1 MKKQTITFAGG
12 DSGTVGRNRKEKNFY
27 RELAAILP
35 DGSTPVTLRTYCT
48 GKRAYACVWIRG
60 QKAGGEYMS
69 LAGGGSAGGYGYCR
83 ESAACGAA
91 LRAAGVT
98 GFDPVDGRGMG
109 EVRRAVEAIA
119 KAVTGKRKILIHE
132 AHA

>member
-1 MKKQTITFAGG
+1 MKKQKITFTG
-12 DSGTVGRNRKEKNFY
+12 DNPETVGRNRKDAHFY
-27 RELAAILP
+27 RELAALLP
-35 DGSTPVTLRTYCT
+35 DGSAPVILRTYCT
-48 GKRAYACVWIRG
+48 GRKAYACVWIHG
-60 QKAGGEYMS
+60 QKAS
-69 LAGGGSAGGYGYCR
+69 LAGGGGAGGYGYCR

-109 EVRRAVEAIA
+109 EVRRAVLAIA
-119 KAVTGKRKILIHE
+119 KAATGKRRFIIHE

>member
-1 MKKQTITFAGG
+1 MKKQKITFTDG
-12 DSGTVGRNRKEKNFY
+12 DPESVGRNRKEKNFH
-27 RELAAILP
+27 RELAALLP

-48 GKRAYACVWIRG
+48 GRKAYACVWIFG
-60 QKAGGEYMS
+60 KNVALAS
-69 LAGGGSAGGYGYCR
+69 LAGGGGAGGYGYCR

-91 LRAAGVT
+91 LRAAGVG

-109 EVRRAVEAIA
+109 AVRRAVEGIA
-119 KAVTGKRKILIHE
+119 KAATGKRKILIHE

>member
-1 MKKQTITFAGG
+1 MKKQTITFATGAPE
-12 DSGTVGRNRKEKNFY
+12 TVVRNRKDAHFH
-27 RELAAILP
+27 RELAALLP
-35 DGSTPVTLRTYCT
+35 DGSTPVILRTYCT
-48 GKRAYACVWIRG
+48 GRKAYACVWIFG
-60 QKAGGEYMS
+60 KNVA
-69 LAGGGSAGGYGYCR
+69 LAFLSGGGSAGGYGYCR

-119 KAVTGKRKILIHE
+119 KAATGKRRLIIHE

>member
-1 MKKQTITFAGG
+1 MKKQITFTK
-12 DSGTVGRNRKEKNFY
+12 DNPESLMRNRKEKNFH

-48 GKRAYACVWIRG
+48 GKWAYACVWICG
-60 QKAGGEYMS
+60 QAGGEYMS

-109 EVRRAVEAIA
+109 AVRRAVEAIS
-119 KAVTGKRKILIHE
+119 KAVTGKRKILTHE